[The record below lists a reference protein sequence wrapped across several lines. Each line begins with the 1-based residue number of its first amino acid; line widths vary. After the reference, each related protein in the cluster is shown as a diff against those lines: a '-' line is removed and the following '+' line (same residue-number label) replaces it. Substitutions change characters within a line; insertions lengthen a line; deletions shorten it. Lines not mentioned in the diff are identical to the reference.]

1 MGETKKR
8 RGTILKIGSDPE
20 FVFYKNNHFVYADD
34 AQRGFRIRENS
45 RIGRD
50 GVQSIGELRPT
61 ASSDPIKH
69 FNNILKLILKLEEK
83 FPGYEIR
90 AGSSGG
96 AYWNLGGHLH
106 LDNLK
111 SEQCKTLDF
120 YLAIPVVFIEQEPY
134 SSMRHSAHSL
144 SDSRFERKNRGEYR
158 TLSSWLVDPFI
169 CQGILCLA
177 FTIMNE
183 IDNLNPGRFPRR
195 FMELFKRGEF
205 FHFENNLKAAIE
217 KIPKLIL
224 YKDFKEEIDFL
235 LRLLESKKTWNELQN
250 IIPLWKNW
258 EVDLK
263 KYNKNPKKFILN
275 RRRYLNR

>member
-8 RGTILKIGSDPE
+8 RGIFLKIGSDPE
-20 FVFYKNNHFVYADD
+20 FVFYKDKQFCYADEV
-34 AQRGFRIRENS
+34 QKGFYIRSNS

-50 GVQSIGELRPT
+50 SCTRIGELRPT
-61 ASSDPIKH
+61 ASSDPTKH

-90 AGSSGG
+90 AGSRGG
-96 AYWNLGGHLH
+96 SIWDLGGHLH
-106 LDNLK
+106 LDNCLPGH
-111 SEQCKTLDF
+111 CKILDS
-120 YLAIPVVFIEQEPY
+120 YLGIPIVFIEQEPY
-134 SSMRHSAHSL
+134 SHSRHSWHGL
-144 SDSRFERKNRGEYR
+144 SDYREEENNRVEYR

-169 CQGILCLA
+169 CKGILSLA
-177 FTIMNE
+177 FAVMNE
-183 IDNLNPGRFPRR
+183 VDYLKPVRFPKN
-195 FMELFKRGEF
+195 FIHLFEDGAFWR
-205 FHFENNLKAAIE
+205 FENNLKIIIK
-217 KIPKLIL
+217 KIPRLIL

-235 LRLLESKKTWNELQN
+235 LRLLENKKTWNELQN